1 MIRTSR
7 EEELLL
13 LNDQALSV
21 IYEALEPN
29 VFGSIKYIEMA
40 HEVWKRLE
48 E

>member
-1 MIRTSR
+1 
-7 EEELLL
+7 
-13 LNDQALSV
+13 V

-48 E
+48 EWYESTSTIKDAKIYIF